1 MWDMTDEVIHS
12 ESLVMYLVVTTICND
27 VVCITTIHSIGRYS
41 AGFGG
46 KNTLHGQTLGLLG
59 ETVGNQLPMLVKFM
73 EDPAE
78 DLAYGFAL
86 ENVLVPSDP
95 EVIAYFALP
104 TAGGLLPGLMVAQE
118 GVDMN
123 LSNLCPIPI
132 AWAPYFINFKAP
144 FEALQMGKAL
154 LATLETVTQW
164 MRAMPL
170 LD

>member
-1 MWDMTDEVIHS
+1 MERVFDLLVNNIPEVKVVNYPAVMWDMTDEVIHS

-104 TAGGLLPGLMVAQE
+104 TAGVLLPGLLVAQA
-118 GVDMN
+118 GV
-123 LSNLCPIPI
+123 
-132 AWAPYFINFKAP
+132 
-144 FEALQMGKAL
+144 
-154 LATLETVTQW
+154 
-164 MRAMPL
+164 
-170 LD
+170 